1 MGKVEPPLKGLE
13 HPTGN
18 AGDPTMNGRTV
29 NMRRILGDCWEGVL
43 NREWSIE
50 EASSADLERA
60 LDRLDARTYTMVTIQ
75 VGGDR
80 HLTIG
85 GGAGQYVVYATF
97 DNEGFWNLLRPQP
110 IVGTILL
117 NAGGQQGDF
126 PAAQVVDKEQAGA
139 AGRAFLEGCHLNP
152 THQWQQQ

>member
-1 MGKVEPPLKGLE
+1 
-13 HPTGN
+13 
-18 AGDPTMNGRTV
+18 MNGRTV
-29 NMRRILGDCWEGVL
+29 DRRKILGDHWEGVL

-50 EASSADLERA
+50 EASSADLDRT

-75 VGGDR
+75 ADGDR

-97 DNEGFWNLLRPQP
+97 DNEEFWNLLRPQP
-110 IVGTILL
+110 IVGTVLL

-126 PAAQVVDKEQAGA
+126 PAAQVVDMEQARA
-139 AGRAFLEGCHLNP
+139 AGRAFLDACHLNP
-152 THQWQQQ
+152 TQQWQKQ